1 MQNCSFRF
9 NKSIVTATN
18 ANTSVLYS
26 QPSPPLSAVYREL
39 LLHAGLFSLLSEG
52 LSTVCWKPH
61 LCCRIQTGSF
71 VLISVVCVK
80 AVVFRAH
87 LEAVYTNLTLKNQ
100 SSLMP
105 VIVITD
111 TSARQP
117 LKGFAAASRVYKCC
131 LNKPQDFGIGEQR

>member
-1 MQNCSFRF
+1 MLE
-9 NKSIVTATN
+9 
-18 ANTSVLYS
+18 TS
-26 QPSPPLSAVYREL
+26 
-39 LLHAGLFSLLSEG
+39 SLLQNSNW
-52 LSTVCWKPH
+52 LLRSDF
-61 LCCRIQTGSF
+61 S
-71 VLISVVCVK
+71 VCVK